1 VPGEVVGSGE
11 VDLRCRYRDPTSTT
25 DCCRRLLTVKRTCS
39 RDTSASIALGVLNDY
54 ALYKST
60 HSLTHSLITFAAK
73 RRRLLSIDGTD
84 GQINGQTLD
93 RFRNPDP
100 HTMRAVS
107 VIENITLNE
116 MK

>member
-1 VPGEVVGSGE
+1 
-11 VDLRCRYRDPTSTT
+11 L
-25 DCCRRLLTVKRTCS
+25 

-60 HSLTHSLITFAAK
+60 HSLTHSLTTFAAK
-73 RRRLLSIDGTD
+73 RRRLLSIDISYLRSAQQQTRRTLLLLSIDGTD